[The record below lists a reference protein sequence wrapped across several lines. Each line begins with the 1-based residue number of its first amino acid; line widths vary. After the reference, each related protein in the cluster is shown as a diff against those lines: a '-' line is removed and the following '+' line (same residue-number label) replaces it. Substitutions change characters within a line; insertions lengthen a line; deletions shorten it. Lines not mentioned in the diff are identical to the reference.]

1 MNRKHLRAPHLAL
14 ALVALVALSLSA
26 CTLGG
31 ATSTPTPT
39 PATTT
44 TPAVTATPTGGE
56 TAIKVYFSKDP
67 DSLNNFPTVFP
78 VERMSPS
85 KDLKTFALQLLIAGP
100 TPEERSQGYFSE
112 LNSIMSGASTCAS
125 QYHTGPDLVVTA
137 NMKGS
142 TTEQGTYTVKLCRE
156 TASPGI
162 GADARITA
170 DINAT
175 LKQFPEV
182 KKVVILTQSGDC
194 FGDLSTQN
202 RCLQ

>member
-1 MNRKHLRAPHLAL
+1 MKRIHTGAPHLAL
-14 ALVALVALSLSA
+14 ALMALLALTLSA

-31 ATSTPTPT
+31 ATSTPTP
-39 PATTT
+39 ATTAT
-44 TPAVTATPTGGE
+44 LAVTATPTSGE

-67 DSLNNFPTVFP
+67 DSLNNFATVFP
-78 VERMSPS
+78 LDRMSPS

-125 QYHTGPDLVVTA
+125 KYHTGPDLVVTA

-142 TTEQGTYTVKLCRE
+142 TAEQGTYTVKLCRA
-156 TASPGI
+156 THSPGI

-170 DINAT
+170 EINAT
-175 LKQFPEV
+175 LKQFSEV

-194 FGDLSTQN
+194 FGDLSSQN
-202 RCLQ
+202 LCLK